1 MFREIKG
8 VLESNFI
15 KALTPLLTIALEFS
29 QVANVSIF
37 YCLCKQSRKKQYESF
52 NIKGQRKHWTTNAQC
67 WDLPVSLLVDSL
79 YC

>member
-37 YCLCKQSRKKQYESF
+37 YCLCKQSRKNNMSPLTSKDKEY
-52 NIKGQRKHWTTNAQC
+52 IGQPMHSVGIYQF
-67 WDLPVSLLVDSL
+67 SL
-79 YC
+79 